1 MKRVLVFV
9 ALIVLSL
16 QMVSCDYET
25 IRASNRISTIGYGFS
40 DYSRLKVSH
49 AFNVYVT
56 FSDVEERIEVEANE
70 NIHDRIIVQKEGNT
84 LRVRLKNHTNLR
96 GNVTLNVFITTREI
110 SNFDISGA
118 SNITLENPLVT
129 RDVDLELS
137 GASSFSGEMDLT
149 DLDID
154 ASGASNIDLFGN
166 TESLRARLSGSSDL
180 KDYDLTVEELDID
193 LSGAS
198 DAYLT
203 VTESI
208 DIQASGASTLRYR
221 GDATVNLRRLS
232 GASEIIK
239 TD

>member
-1 MKRVLVFV
+1 MKSVLVFA

-25 IRASNRISTIGYGFS
+25 IRASDRISTVGYGLS
-40 DYSRLKVSH
+40 DYSRLRVSS
-49 AFNVYVT
+49 AFNVYVK
-56 FSDVEERIEVEANE
+56 FSDVEERIEVEAND
-70 NIHDRIIVQKEGNT
+70 NIQDRIIVQKERNT
-84 LRVRLKNHTNLR
+84 LRIRLKKHTKLR

-110 SNFDISGA
+110 SDFDISGA
-118 SNITLENPLVT
+118 SNVTLESPLIT
-129 RDVDLELS
+129 RDVDLEVS

-149 DLDID
+149 DLDIR

-180 KDYDLTVEELDID
+180 KDYDLTIEELDIE

-208 DIQASGASTLRYR
+208 DIEASGASTLRYR
-221 GDATVNLRRLS
+221 GDASVNIRRLS

>member
-1 MKRVLVFV
+1 MKSVLVFAV
-9 ALIVLSL
+9 LIVLSL

-25 IRASNRISTIGYGFS
+25 IRASDRISTVGYGFT
-40 DYSRLKVSH
+40 DYSRLQVSN
-49 AFNVYVT
+49 AFNVYIR
-56 FSDVEERIEVEANE
+56 FSDVEESIEVEAND
-70 NIHDRIIVQKEGNT
+70 NIQDRIIIQKEGNT

-110 SNFDISGA
+110 SDFDISGA
-118 SNITLENPLVT
+118 SNVTLESPLST
-129 RDVDLELS
+129 REVDLEVS
-137 GASSFSGEMDLT
+137 GASSFSGEMNLT
-149 DLDID
+149 DLDIR
-154 ASGASNIDLFGN
+154 ASGASHIDVFGN

-180 KDYDLTVEELDID
+180 KDYDLEIAELDID

-208 DIQASGASTLRYR
+208 DIEASGASTLRYR